1 MAKYG
6 MVIDVS
12 KCTGCYSCFIACKD
26 EHCGNDFPPYAASQP
41 NMGHFWMRIIES
53 ERGKYPKVKADF
65 IAVPC
70 MHCEKAPCVE
80 AAEDNAVYRRPDGI
94 VIIDPK
100 KAKGQKDIVKS
111 CPYRVIYWNEEKGI
125 PQKCTFCAHLLDD
138 GWKEPRCVEVCPAGA
153 LTFGDLDDPKSEVS
167 KLVASGKTEALHPE
181 YGIKEKVVY
190 IALPKKFIAGTV
202 VFGDTDECGK
212 DAVVTLS
219 GDGQKKTTKA
229 DIFGDFEFDGLA
241 EDKEYSVEVE
251 HPGYKLQK
259 FSVQTKIDVYL
270 GEIILSPK
278 SSK

>member
-1 MAKYG
+1 
-6 MVIDVS
+6 MVIDIT
-12 KCTGCYSCFIACKD
+12 KCNGCHNCFLACRD

-41 NMGHFWMRIIES
+41 NMGHFWMRIIEE

-94 VIIDPK
+94 VIIDPE

-111 CPYRVIYWNEEKGI
+111 CPYRVIYWNE
-125 PQKCTFCAHLLDD
+125 
-138 GWKEPRCVEVCPAGA
+138 
-153 LTFGDLDDPKSEVS
+153 
-167 KLVASGKTEALHPE
+167 
-181 YGIKEKVVY
+181 EKVVY

-219 GDGQKKTTKA
+219 SDGQKKAAKA
-229 DIFGDFEFDGLA
+229 DIFGDF
-241 EDKEYSVEVE
+241 
-251 HPGYKLQK
+251 
-259 FSVQTKIDVYL
+259 
-270 GEIILSPK
+270 
-278 SSK
+278 